1 MRRLYRSQ
9 RDKKIFGLCGGLAEQ
24 LNVDAT
30 LLRLVMVAAAF
41 FSGGAVIFLYVV
53 ASLVI
58 PKEAFGPYAGGV
70 HPGAGG
76 NYGGTY
82 PGGGVYGGSR
92 HHGRSGGSRA
102 DGSMGMGGT
111 GSYAEGP
118 MGMGGGIGGYADGFK
133 GTSGGYPS
141 GHSVPGGAYGQQP
154 QDPAGSN
161 LDEIMKDLERK
172 SMEKEI
178 EALKAKLA
186 QYEKQE
192 KGEE

>member
-30 LLRLVMVAAAF
+30 LLRLVVAAAAF
-41 FSGGAVIFLYVV
+41 FTGGAVIFLYIV
-53 ASLVI
+53 AGLVI
-58 PKEAFGPYAGGV
+58 PKEPFGPYAGT

-76 NYGGTY
+76 SFGGGAY
-82 PGGGVYGGSR
+82 PGGGAYGGPR
-92 HHGRSGGSRA
+92 YNGWSGVSQA
-102 DGSMGMGGT
+102 D
-111 GSYAEGP
+111 GP
-118 MGMGGGIGGYADGFK
+118 MGMGGAAYA
-133 GTSGGYPS
+133 
-141 GHSVPGGAYGQQP
+141 QQP
-154 QDPAGSN
+154 KYAAESN
-161 LDEIMKDLERK
+161 LDEVMKDLERK